1 VAAEAGAGVGQLVLG
16 PGDGL
21 LGVPLIA
28 PVQRDQGAQALD
40 QDEAVALAGRRHQ
53 LQHGVE
59 LGAGVVPPAGQE
71 PLQGQV
77 GFVEG

>member
-28 PVQRDQGAQALD
+28 RCSAI
-40 QDEAVALAGRRHQ
+40 R
-53 LQHGVE
+53 E
-59 LGAGVVPPAGQE
+59 LR
-71 PLQGQV
+71 LSIRTRL
-77 GFVEG
+77 